1 MDSSIIKMNKII
13 NLTETNEYSWQ
24 SDESD
29 NGEAEIDGSD
39 NHDFIIKREIALN
52 NDL

>member
-1 MDSSIIKMNKII
+1 MVSSIIVMKKII
-13 NLTETNEYSWQ
+13 NLTEKNECSWQ

-29 NGEAEIDGSD
+29 VEEAEIDGD
-39 NHDFIIKREIALN
+39 NHDFIIKREIALS